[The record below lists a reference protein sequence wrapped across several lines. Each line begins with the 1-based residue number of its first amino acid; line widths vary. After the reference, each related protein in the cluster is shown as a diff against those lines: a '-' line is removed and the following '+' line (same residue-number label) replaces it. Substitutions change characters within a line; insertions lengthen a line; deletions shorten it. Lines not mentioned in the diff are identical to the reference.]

1 MIKTLLGSLAIG
13 TFVVAQAMAADMPV
27 KAPLL
32 KAPPPVFTWTGC
44 YLGGYAGGA
53 AGERV
58 RTFDPRSATGAF
70 YNDGNPAA
78 VAPGTGGYRYTTGSS
93 GIGGGTL
100 GCNWAVPASSFVW
113 GIEGESGYMRLT
125 RRAVD
130 PFSLGPVANFN
141 GDTIDTTRIGDW
153 YGAATGRL
161 GWAND
166 RALFYVKGG
175 AGFTGARASVTDICT
190 TAPCGGATLAAV
202 SGSNSRAFWVGGGGV
217 EYAWTDQWSIKAEYL
232 FLGIHQGLNVC
243 GPASTGVTFCS
254 PHTLSGVHTAKV
266 GINYHFNWGGPVTA
280 RY

>member
-1 MIKTLLGSLAIG
+1 
-13 TFVVAQAMAADMPV
+13 
-27 KAPLL
+27 
-32 KAPPPVFTWTGC
+32 
-44 YLGGYAGGA
+44 
-53 AGERV
+53 
-58 RTFDPRSATGAF
+58 
-70 YNDGNPAA
+70 
-78 VAPGTGGYRYTTGSS
+78 
-93 GIGGGTL
+93 
-100 GCNWAVPASSFVW
+100 VW

-141 GDTIDTTRIGDW
+141 GDTIDTTKIGDW

-175 AGFTGARASVTDICT
+175 VGFTGARASVTDTCT
-190 TAPCGGATLAAV
+190 VAPCGGATLAAV
-202 SGSNSRAFWVGGGGV
+202 SGSNSRAFWVGGGGI

-254 PHTLSGVHTAKV
+254 PHTLGGVHTAKI
-266 GINYHFNWGGPVTA
+266 GLNYHFDWGGPVTA